1 MFKSVKHPIL
11 SMLKSSAGLLL
22 FFICAFAI
30 YQKVLMN
37 EDGKNIKQIFLH
49 QLKIIPSSGW
59 VCLLLLMLANLIIES
74 IKWKLVVSKNN
85 SIGILKSIKSVFV
98 GQAFAFFT
106 PNRIGEYAGRT
117 LFLNAGNKLMG
128 LSQMA
133 WTSYAQLLVTITI
146 GAIALFINITF
157 YPWMTNTWMIWIKI
171 GSPILALLA
180 LYLYFSDQ
188 NWKGVLSVLNS
199 IQIAHPIKVQL
210 LGWSLLRY
218 LIFIIQY
225 YLVAH
230 LLQMNL
236 SFLTVFLS
244 LSILFLLLSIL
255 PTISITE
262 LVVRGQLLIL
272 ILTPFYSN
280 KLIIVSL
287 SSIIWGI
294 NFLLPS
300 MIGTFLLLGYRI
312 KGNKA

>member
-1 MFKSVKHPIL
+1 MFKSAKHPIL
-11 SMLKSSAGLLL
+11 SILKSSAGLLL

-30 YQKVLMN
+30 YQKVLIN
-37 EDGKNIKQIFLH
+37 EDGKNIKQIFLI
-49 QLKIIPSSGW
+49 QLKIIPNFGW
-59 VCLLLLMLANLIIES
+59 FCLLLLMLSNLIIEAL
-74 IKWKLVVSKNN
+74 KWKLVVSENN
-85 SIGILKSIKSVFV
+85 TMGILKSLKSVFV

-117 LFLNAGNKLMG
+117 MYLNDGNKLMG
-128 LSQMA
+128 ISQMA
-133 WTSYAQLLVTITI
+133 WSSYAQLLVTITI
-146 GAIALFINITF
+146 GTVALFINITF
-157 YPWMTNTWMIWIKI
+157 YPWMTNSWMVWIKI
-171 GSPILALLA
+171 ICPILALLV
-180 LYLYFSDQ
+180 LYFYFSVQ
-188 NWKGVLSVLNS
+188 NWKGVFSVFNS
-199 IQIAHPIKVQL
+199 LQIAHPIKVQL
-210 LGWSLLRY
+210 IFWSLLRY
-218 LIFIIQY
+218 LIFIVQY

-230 LLQMNL
+230 LLKMNL
-236 SFLTVFLS
+236 PFLTVFWS

-300 MIGTFLLLGYRI
+300 IIGTFLLLGYRI

>member
-1 MFKSVKHPIL
+1 MFKSVKYPIL
-11 SMLKSSAGLLL
+11 SILKSSAGLLL

-30 YQKVLMN
+30 YQKVFIN
-37 EDGKNIKQIFLH
+37 KDWETVKQDLLT
-49 QLKIIPSSGW
+49 QLKTISIFGW
-59 VCLLLLMLANLIIES
+59 FCLLLLMFANLMIEA
-74 IKWKLVVSKNN
+74 IKWKIVVSKNN
-85 SIGILKSIKSVFV
+85 SMGMLKSLKSVFV
-98 GQAFAFFT
+98 SQAFAFFT

-117 LFLNAGNKLMG
+117 MFLSSGNKLMG
-128 LSQMA
+128 ISQMA
-133 WTSYAQLLVTITI
+133 WTSYAQLLVTITF
-146 GAIALFINITF
+146 GAVALFVNITY
-157 YPWMTNTWMIWIKI
+157 YPWMTNSWMIWIKMI
-171 GSPILALLA
+171 SPIFACLA

-210 LGWSLLRY
+210 IGWSLLRY

-236 SFLTVFLS
+236 PFLTVFLS

-280 KLIIVSL
+280 KIVIVSL